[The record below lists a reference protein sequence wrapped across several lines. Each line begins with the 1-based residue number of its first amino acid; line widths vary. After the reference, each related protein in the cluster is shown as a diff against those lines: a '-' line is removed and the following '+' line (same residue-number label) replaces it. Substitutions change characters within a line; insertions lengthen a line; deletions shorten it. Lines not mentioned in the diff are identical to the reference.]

1 MSTFTL
7 LEQFTE
13 NRIELPRNTLKNT
26 LLVSHSILHAGTVNL
41 NKVKNSV
48 PHVRATGLGS
58 AHADYKLLTRYFDQG
73 KVINEQD
80 RQQYE
85 QLMEGLRT
93 LCWLVL
99 FQRRKNFGVRK
110 LNHLLLDGTKWD
122 CGNEP
127 IHLMTLCVLVGDVAV
142 PIWWEDLAKAG
153 HSSQEERIDML
164 KEAMN
169 RYNLKGMTLLADR
182 EYLGIKW
189 FKFLDNSGLYFVI
202 RVKEGVY
209 HQEINASTGRS
220 WQQLKSKA
228 AQHPQGK
235 KVSKRIKIDELE
247 LHYIVMQNPRPD
259 ADDELVFLLTN
270 LNSPTQASRLYQ
282 WRWQIEVC
290 FKHLKTNGVNLEAMN
305 VEGKEKRHLM
315 MAIAVFVYILAIA
328 EGLIKE
334 YRNGIRWVLDKKSG
348 FRYRAVSVFLK
359 GMDIVRR
366 KALNLLQ
373 FTRYLKKITKGKY
386 LTVFQNV

>member
-1 MSTFTL
+1 MSVFTL
-7 LEQFTE
+7 LEQDKE
-13 NRIELPRNTLKNT
+13 KRVDLPRNTLKNT

-48 PHVRATGLGS
+48 PYVRGSGVAS

-73 KVINEQD
+73 KVETEQD
-80 RQQYE
+80 RREYE
-85 QLMEGLRT
+85 QLMQGLRT

-99 FQRRKNFGVRK
+99 FQQKKSFGVKK
-110 LNHLLLDGTKWD
+110 LSYLLLDGTKWD
-122 CGNEP
+122 CGNET

-153 HSSQEERIDML
+153 HSSQEERISML
-164 KEAMN
+164 TCAMN
-169 RYNLKGMTLLADR
+169 KYGLKGMTLLADR
-182 EYLGIKW
+182 EYIGKKW
-189 FKFLDNSGLYFVI
+189 FKYLDKSGLYFVI

-209 HQEINASTGRS
+209 HQEINASKGRT
-220 WQQLKSKA
+220 WEQLKSKA
-228 AQHPQGK
+228 AQCPNGK
-235 KVSKRIKIDELE
+235 KVSKRIEINELK

-290 FKHLKTNGVNLEAMN
+290 FKHLKSNGVNLEAMN
-305 VEGKEKRHLM
+305 VEGREKRHLM
-315 MAIAVFVYILAIA
+315 MAIAVFVYILAIR

-334 YRNGIRWVLDKKSG
+334 YQSGIRWVLDKKSG

-373 FTRYLKKITKGKY
+373 FIRYLRKITKGQY
-386 LTVFQNV
+386 LTIFQNV